1 MTDERHRDPIVVRFW
16 GTRGTLPVAA
26 TARHIRAKIANAL
39 VVARGEPIETFEDA
53 MKFLDSELDFAAA
66 ATYGGATSCVEIECG
81 DDAFFIC
88 DMGSGLQEL
97 GRDAIRLCRRGR
109 RAKFNFFLSH
119 MHWDHIMG
127 FPSFLP
133 GFDDNATIVIHAC
146 HADAENALRRQHEE
160 MSYPVPFEAW
170 AAKISFVLLDPGQEI
185 EVDGLRVTAM
195 RQDHPHD
202 SFGYRFIDPAGRRIV
217 YSTDSEHRI
226 DNMEREDAFTSF
238 FRDADLVIC
247 DTMYSLA
254 ATSTSKE
261 DWGHSSNVVAID
273 LCRQARAKR
282 LALFHHD
289 PLHDDEEIQRMH
301 EDSIRYEKLTREGAQ
316 LEVLCAYD
324 GLEVVL

>member
-1 MTDERHRDPIVVRFW
+1 MTDVRRRDPTLVRFW
-16 GTRGTLPVAA
+16 GTRGVLPVSP
-26 TARHIRAKIANAL
+26 TAHEIRAKIANAL
-39 VVARGEPIETFEDA
+39 VVARGASIASYDDA
-53 MKFLDSELDFAAA
+53 LKFLDDELDFAAA

-88 DMGSGLQEL
+88 DMGSGLQQF
-97 GRDAIRLCRRGR
+97 GRDAMRLCRRGR
-109 RAKFNFFLSH
+109 AAKFNVFLSH

-133 GFDDNATIVIHAC
+133 AFDDNSTIVIHAC
-146 HADAENALRRQHEE
+146 HPDAEDALRRQQEE
-160 MSYPVPFEAW
+160 MFHSLPFESF
-170 AAKISFVLLDPGQEI
+170 AARIDFVTLEPGREV
-185 EVDGLRVTAM
+185 EVDGLRVAAM

-226 DNMEREDAFTSF
+226 DEMGGEDAFTEF

-254 ATSTSKE
+254 ASDTAKE
-261 DWGHSSNVVAID
+261 DRGHSSNVVAID
-273 LCRQARAKR
+273 LCRQAGAKR

-289 PLHDDEEIQRMH
+289 PIHGDEEIQRMH
-301 EDSIRYEKLTREGAQ
+301 EDSLRYEKLTREGTP
-316 LEVLCAYD
+316 LEVLCAHD
-324 GLEVVL
+324 GLEVAV

>member
-1 MTDERHRDPIVVRFW
+1 MHSEPLVVRFW

-26 TARHIRAKIANAL
+26 TARDVRTKIANAL
-39 VVARGEPIETFEDA
+39 VSASGTTFATQEEALKFIEH
-53 MKFLDSELDFAAA
+53 ELDFATG

-81 DDAFFIC
+81 DEAFFIC
-88 DMGSGLQEL
+88 DMGSGLQPF
-97 GRDAIRLCRRGR
+97 GRDATSLCRRGR
-109 RAKFNFFLSH
+109 EGKFNFFLSH

-133 GFDDNATIVIHAC
+133 AMDDRSTIVIHSC
-146 HADAENALRRQHEE
+146 HEDAEDALRRQHEE
-160 MSYPVPFEAW
+160 MSYPVPFDSL
-170 AAKISFVLLDPGQEI
+170 AAQIRFVTMTPGVDI
-185 EVDGLRVTAM
+185 EVDGLTVTAM
-195 RQDHPHD
+195 RQDHPHA
-202 SFGYRFIDPAGRRIV
+202 SYGYRFTDRAGRRIV

-226 DNMEREDAFTSF
+226 DNMDWEDAFTLF

-254 ATSTSKE
+254 ATNTSQE

-273 LCRQARAKR
+273 LCRQAGAKR

-289 PLHDDEEIQRMH
+289 PLHGDDEIQRMH
-301 EDSIRYEKLTREGAQ
+301 DDSVRYEELGRVGDR

-324 GLEVVL
+324 GLEIAL

>member
-1 MTDERHRDPIVVRFW
+1 MTAEPLVARFW
-16 GTRGTLPVAA
+16 GTRGVLPVAA
-26 TARHIRAKIANAL
+26 TALEVRAKIANAL
-39 VVARGEPIETFEDA
+39 VVARGTPIATYEDA
-53 MKFLDSELDFAAA
+53 ERFIDEELDFAAS

-88 DMGSGLQEL
+88 DMGSGLHEF
-97 GRDAIRLCRRGR
+97 GRDATRLCRRGR
-109 RAKFNFFLSH
+109 AAKFNVFLSH

-133 GFDDNATIVIHAC
+133 AFDDNSTIVIHAC
-146 HADAENALRRQHEE
+146 HCDADEALRRQQDEI
-160 MSYPVPFEAW
+160 SFSVPFDSL
-170 AAKISFVLLDPGQEI
+170 AAQISFVTLEPGREI

-195 RQDHPHD
+195 RQDHPYD
-202 SFGYRFIDPAGRRIV
+202 SFGYRFTDPAGRTIV

-226 DNMEREDAFTSF
+226 DDINQEDVFAAF
-238 FRDADLVIC
+238 FREADLVIS

-254 ATSTSKE
+254 ASDSTKE
-261 DWGHSSNVVAID
+261 DRGHSSNVVAID
-273 LCRQARAKR
+273 LCRKAGARR

-289 PLHDDEEIQRMH
+289 PSLDDEGIQRLH
-301 EDSIRYEKLTREGAQ
+301 EDSIRYEKLTREGAP